1 MDEDAKQ
8 ESKMIDV
15 VIKADFEKFDLP
27 LMALLFSLIT
37 TQQFLYRLKK
47 VLKTRFMVNLPWFY
61 SLLNQKY
68 RSTTRMI
75 GYDLSEFLK

>member
-47 VLKTRFMVNLPWFY
+47 SFKDSVH
-61 SLLNQKY
+61 
-68 RSTTRMI
+68 
-75 GYDLSEFLK
+75 G